1 MCVDVHGMAGSSVQI
16 GEAPGSLED
25 HAQVPYSTAAVGI
38 GTGHGSGWGLQVS
51 KSCNN
56 IPNPCA

>member
-38 GTGHGSGWGLQVS
+38 RTGHGSG
-51 KSCNN
+51 
-56 IPNPCA
+56 

>member
-1 MCVDVHGMAGSSVQI
+1 MCVDGHGMLSFAEQE

-25 HAQVPYSTAAVGI
+25 HAQVPCSTAAVGI
-38 GTGHGSGWGLQVS
+38 GTGHGSGWDLQVS
-51 KSCNN
+51 KSFNN